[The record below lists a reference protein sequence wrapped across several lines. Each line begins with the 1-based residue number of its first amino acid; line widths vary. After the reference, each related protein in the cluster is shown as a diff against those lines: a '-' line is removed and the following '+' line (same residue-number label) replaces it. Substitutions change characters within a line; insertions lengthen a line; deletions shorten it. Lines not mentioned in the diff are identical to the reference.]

1 MIDEAIRYVLDNA
14 VEPALNHSALKKHK
28 GKVQHSKNLV
38 SKFRKIGDLNQYLD
52 RFTYGNGTGNDKL
65 YEDTKRVGLQTFE
78 DLAPKFKIRYKAHL
92 LRLAMYLKFLQ
103 SPWKSAI

>member
-52 RFTYGNGTGNDKL
+52 RFTYGHGTGNDKL